1 MAIAGNNSLAAAPS
15 RYGTLEIAITTLA
28 VATAMVLLTNRGFLV
43 VALFIGLAALAVVR
57 FNWSLYATLFLL
69 PWYPFID
76 WNLPVR
82 DAFLIAH
89 LALFAGL
96 FVLQI
101 RHGAAIK
108 DWLWKGWLRKGVVS
122 FALVASVSLVL
133 SDGRNQEGA
142 AKALGKLLSYTAMF
156 LVIAAWATTREKL
169 RNIVGILMVST
180 IGVCLFGFYQAAAGE
195 FTKFYFGLY
204 PDMEAVFGAQGGWN
218 GRITSFLFHYNSLAG
233 YVNAIIPFAMALT
246 VLEGRAW
253 WRRLGFICL
262 AFCFAALF
270 LTSSRG
276 GMVACAAAVLL
287 TAILVTPRR
296 RTIAALMGAL
306 LLAASIVAF
315 LPAKEGEE
323 IRNDRLQS
331 VDDFTIESR
340 VALWGAAGVIFLN
353 QPVLGAGFGEYRFA
367 VQQYV
372 PGIEDQLDAHNL
384 YLQTLAE
391 TGVIG
396 FVAFFVT
403 MGLFLRRSYG
413 LMKSADPMW
422 RMVGLGVFAALA
434 ATLVHGMVDYI
445 FIASPQFG
453 NLFWVVLGLGVAA
466 EEQWRSQ
473 RLTDSF
479 KEAH

>member
-1 MAIAGNNSLAAAPS
+1 MAIAGNHWLAPALS
-15 RYGTLEIAITTLA
+15 RRGTAEIIITMLA
-28 VATAMVLLTNRGFLV
+28 VATAMILVTNRDFLL
-43 VALFIGLAALAVVR
+43 AGLFISLSALAVIR
-57 FNWSLYATLFLL
+57 FDWSLYAALFLV

-76 WNLPVR
+76 WKLPVR
-82 DAFLIAH
+82 DVFLIAH
-89 LALFAGL
+89 VALFAGL
-96 FVLQI
+96 LVLQF
-101 RHGAAIK
+101 RRGVAIK

-122 FALVASVSLVL
+122 FALVASVSLVI
-133 SDGRNQEGA
+133 SDARDEEGA
-142 AKALGKLLSYTAMF
+142 AKALAKLLSYTAMF
-156 LVIAAWATTREKL
+156 LVIAAWATTKEKL
-169 RNIVGILMVST
+169 RSIVGILLVST
-180 IGVCLFGFYQAAAGE
+180 IAVCLFGFYQAAAGE

-204 PDMEAVFGAQGGWN
+204 PDMEAVFSAQGGWS

-233 YVNAIIPFAMALT
+233 YLNAIIPFALALT
-246 VLEGRAW
+246 VLEGRSC
-253 WRRLGFICL
+253 WRRLGFVCL

-287 TAILVTPRR
+287 TAILATPRR

-315 LPAKEGEE
+315 LPAKEGGEA
-323 IRNDRLQS
+323 RSDRLQS
-331 VDDFTIESR
+331 VDEFTLESR

-353 QPVLGAGFGEYRFA
+353 HPVLGAGFGEYRFA
-367 VQQYV
+367 FQQYV

-391 TGVIG
+391 TGMVG
-396 FVAFFVT
+396 FVVFFVT

-413 LMKSADPMW
+413 LLKSADPMW
-422 RMVGLGVFAALA
+422 RMVGLGVCAALA

-453 NLFWVVLGLGVAA
+453 NLFWVMLGLGVAG

-473 RLTDSF
+473 RFTDGF
-479 KEAH
+479 EEAH